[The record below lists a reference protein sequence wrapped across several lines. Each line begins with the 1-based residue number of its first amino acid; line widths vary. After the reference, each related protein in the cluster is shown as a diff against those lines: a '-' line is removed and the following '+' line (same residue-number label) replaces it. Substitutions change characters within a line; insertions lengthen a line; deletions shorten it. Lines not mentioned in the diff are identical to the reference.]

1 MIPTYNCAHY
11 LRQTLAS
18 VLAHGF
24 SPEEMQ
30 IEVVDDCSTRD
41 DPAAVVAEVGR
52 GRVGFYRQPRNVGHI
67 QNFNTCLARSRGH
80 LVHVLHGDDMVREGF
95 YSALQAAFEAHPAIG
110 AAFCRDIR
118 IDEEGRW
125 IEVAPLVQG
134 QSGVIDNWLEQIVL
148 GQRLQVCAMVVRRD
162 VYERLGG
169 FDQRIKYYGEDWE
182 MWVRIAAH
190 YAVYHEVM
198 PLALY
203 RVHKTSLTGRSFR
216 TGENAQDIRQVISI
230 NRTRLPEA
238 HAAELT
244 RRAHDKFA
252 RSSIR
257 RAHKMIIAGDLKTP
271 FVQLREALKS
281 SRSPGV
287 ISASLL
293 LLARWNLAALRTI
306 ARTRHA
312 LRASRSR

>member
-1 MIPTYNCAHY
+1 
-11 LRQTLAS
+11 
-18 VLAHGF
+18 
-24 SPEEMQ
+24 MQ

-41 DPAAVVAEVGR
+41 DPAAVVAEVGQ
-52 GRVGFYRQPRNVGHI
+52 GRIGFYRQPRNVGHI

-134 QSGVIDNWLEQIVL
+134 QSGVIDNWLEQIAL
-148 GQRLQVCAMVVRRD
+148 GQRLQVCAMVVRRE

-169 FDQRIKYYGEDWE
+169 FDQRINYYGEDWE
-182 MWVRIAAH
+182 MWVRIAAA
-190 YAVYHEVM
+190 YAVYHEVA

-203 RVHKTSLTGRSFR
+203 RMHTTSLTGRSFR
-216 TGENAQDIRQVISI
+216 SGENARDIRRVIAI
-230 NRTRLPEA
+230 NHSYLPSA
-238 HAAELT
+238 RAAELT
-244 RRAHDKFA
+244 RRAHEKFA

-257 RAHKMIIAGDLKTP
+257 RAQRVIAAGDLATP
-271 FVQLREALKS
+271 FVQLREAFKS
-281 SRSPGV
+281 SHSPGV
-287 ISASLL
+287 ISAALL
-293 LLARWNLAALRTI
+293 LLARWNLAALRKLIT
-306 ARTRHA
+306 ARTF
-312 LRASRSR
+312 LRSTRST